1 MAIIK
6 TQVDN
11 ALLIHHDDYSRSG
24 PNAAT
29 IAAHYEFYF
38 NLLQK
43 IVRELKLNISINLG
57 TYEESADSIFGRR
70 KYIPADLILGF
81 QYEQLIYEEEPNKF
95 ILSPSQEDRVNNI
108 LSKADIILDFSASN
122 IKFASMLDI
131 WYKTK
136 AVYVPA
142 LYKCDINNSSRTNNI
157 ISISTLTERR
167 YDFTKRWDDHYAD
180 QLKIDWCTAETVQ
193 EAKTLLDKYKI
204 YLEVAN
210 HKQFKTFSELRHNP
224 FVCTGILIVADNMSA
239 FREDIPYY
247 KHIVWG
253 DYDKLPDIVGDVLH
267 NYEDYRIQYLS
278 GLEATIQQMEQL
290 AYTNLKNAILNFL
303 DSKRYV

>member
-1 MAIIK
+1 MPITK
-6 TQVDN
+6 TQIG
-11 ALLIHHDDYSRSG
+11 AATLIHHDEYNG
-24 PNAAT
+24 KGGT
-29 IAAHYEFYF
+29 ISAHYDYYL
-38 NLLQK
+38 NVLQK
-43 IVRELKLNISINLG
+43 IIKELKLNITVNLG
-57 TYEESADSIFGRR
+57 TYEDSTEWIFGRR
-70 KYIPADLILGF
+70 NYVPADLILDF
-81 QYEQLIYEEEPNKF
+81 QYEQLIYETEPNNL
-95 ILSPSQEDRVNNI
+95 ILSPVQQDRVYNI
-108 LSKADIILDFSASN
+108 LSKADIILEFSASN
-122 IKFASMLDI
+122 IKFTSTLDT
-131 WYKTK
+131 WYKNK

-142 LYKCDINNSSRTNNI
+142 VYKCEINNSARVNNVITISSR
-157 ISISTLTERR
+157 TERR
-167 YDFTKRWDDHYAD
+167 GEFADRWDVRYNG
-180 QLKIDWCTAETVQ
+180 QLKIDWYTAETVQ